1 MKNHSVLVVDDEPS
15 IVISLEYLLSQAGYD
30 VHTASD
36 GQQALVAVS
45 TLHPRLVL
53 LDVMMPVMNGFEVC
67 RRIRDDP
74 ALVGTRILM
83 LSAKGRDVEISQGM
97 TLGADAYIT
106 KPFAT
111 RELMA
116 AVARLMQPSS
126 P

>member
-97 TLGADAYIT
+97 ALGADAYIT

>member
-15 IVISLEYLLSQAGYD
+15 IVISLEYLLTQAGYE

-36 GQQALVAVS
+36 GQQALDAAS
-45 TLHPRLVL
+45 ALRPRLVL

-74 ALVGTRILM
+74 ALAGTRILM
-83 LSAKGRDVEISQGM
+83 LTAKGRDVEISQGLG
-97 TLGADAYIT
+97 LGADAYIT

-116 AVARLMQPSS
+116 AVARLMQLS

>member
-36 GQQALVAVS
+36 GQQALDAVRA
-45 TLHPRLVL
+45 LRPRLVL

-83 LSAKGRDVEISQGM
+83 LSTKGRDVEISQGM

>member
-1 MKNHSVLVVDDEPS
+1 MKDHSVLVVDDEPS

-36 GQQALVAVS
+36 GQQALDAVRA
-45 TLHPRLVL
+45 LRPRLVL

-74 ALVGTRILM
+74 ELRGTRILM
-83 LSAKGRDVEISQGM
+83 LTAKGRDVEITEGM
-97 TLGADAYIT
+97 ALGADAYIT

-116 AVARLMQPSS
+116 AIARLMPPSQ
-126 P
+126 

>member
-1 MKNHSVLVVDDEPS
+1 MENSKVLVVDDEPS
-15 IVISLEYLLSQAGYD
+15 IVVSLEYLLGQAGYE
-30 VHTASD
+30 VHTATD
-36 GQQALVAVS
+36 GQQALDAVNA
-45 TLHPRLVL
+45 LRPQLVL

-74 ALVGTRILM
+74 ALAGTRILM
-83 LSAKGRDVEISQGM
+83 LTAKGRDVEVGQGLS
-97 TLGADAYIT
+97 LGADAYIT